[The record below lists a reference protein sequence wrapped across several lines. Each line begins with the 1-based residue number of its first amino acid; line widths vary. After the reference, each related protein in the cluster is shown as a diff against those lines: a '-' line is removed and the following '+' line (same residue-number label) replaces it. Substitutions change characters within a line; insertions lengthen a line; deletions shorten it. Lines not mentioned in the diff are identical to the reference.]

1 MGNTTLRTLRVLGA
15 TTVVSHAR
23 RGAKAGATGPAW
35 LSGLLTRR
43 PPKLVAVALA
53 NKMARIVYA
62 MLTKG
67 TQYRKA
73 DTASG
78 EPAAA

>member
-1 MGNTTLRTLRVLGA
+1 M
-15 TTVVSHAR
+15 
-23 RGAKAGATGPAW
+23 GPAW
-35 LSGLLTRR
+35 IAGLLNRR

-67 TQYRKA
+67 TQYRRPDA
-73 DTASG
+73 ATG
-78 EPAAA
+78 IEPAAA